1 MKDSEKLDLQDLD
14 SVSGGFNYAQ
24 LTREE
29 LNKFNELK
37 DHFYKVCADCEEGK
51 ASAQEMNEAM
61 QEYYNYRRSL
71 WDKYD

>member
-51 ASAQEMNEAM
+51 IDLIVTKSVSRFARNVLDCIGLSVE
-61 QEYYNYRRSL
+61 
-71 WDKYD
+71 